1 NYGQIW
7 VKLSPENIPHTLTI
21 LEATFKR
28 LVPLFPYSY
37 QFMEDAIT
45 KNYESESKWKQII
58 NIASGLFIFI
68 ACIGLLGLVM
78 LSIQQRTKEL
88 GIRKVLGAAA
98 FRIVT
103 LVSREFIILIVISF
117 LVAVPVG
124 YYFASKWLQNF
135 PYRAG
140 LKWWMFGLSGVIVFS
155 LAVLTIFLRTI
166 KAATDNPIKSL
177 RTE

>member
-1 NYGQIW
+1 
-7 VKLSPENIPHTLTI
+7 
-21 LEATFKR
+21 
-28 LVPLFPYSY
+28 
-37 QFMEDAIT
+37 MEDAIT